1 MRLGWL
7 LFILLLFNGVLIGCM
22 EQSSQSY
29 PSISRESTIPS
40 SAEKITPET
49 DAHPPLLYSD
59 EWNEPIPLPP
69 PINTAGA
76 EDSPFITADGTTLY
90 FFFTPDVTVP
100 VEQQLLDNVTGIY
113 MSVRQ
118 NQTWS
123 TPIRVWL
130 QDPGR
135 LSMDGAEYVQDTRM
149 WFASAREGY
158 TGVHWFTA
166 SFRNGQWCD
175 WKNAD
180 FPQNLQVGEL
190 HFLNNETK
198 VYFHSNR
205 TGGVGGLDLWV
216 SEKENATWQEPRN
229 IIEVN
234 TPRDEGWPYVTS
246 DGNELW
252 FTRDYGIWR
261 SLRENDSWREPE
273 LILSPLAGECT
284 LDTTGNI
291 YFVHHFYQND
301 TMIEADIYVA
311 TRKQE

>member
-1 MRLGWL
+1 MRLVGI
-7 LFILLLFNGVLIGCM
+7 LFILLLLSGILSGCM
-22 EQSSQSY
+22 EQSPLSY
-29 PSISRESTIPS
+29 PSISRENTIPS

-49 DAHPPLLYSD
+49 DVHPPLLYSD
-59 EWNEPIPLPP
+59 EWNEPVPLPP

-76 EDSPFITADGTTLY
+76 EDSPFITPDGTTLY

-100 VEQQLLDNVTGIY
+100 VEKQLLDNVTGIY
-113 MSVRQ
+113 MSFRQ
-118 NQTWS
+118 NGTWC
-123 TPIRVWL
+123 TPKRVWL

-135 LSMDGAEYVQDTRM
+135 LSMDGAEYVRGTRM

-166 SFRNGQWCD
+166 TLKDGQWCD
-175 WKNAD
+175 WVNAD
-180 FPQNLQVGEL
+180 FPESLQVGEL
-190 HFLNNETK
+190 HFLKNETE

-205 TGGVGGLDLWV
+205 TGGQGGLDLWV
-216 SEKENATWQEPRN
+216 SEKEKGTWQQPRN

-234 TPRDEGWPYVTS
+234 TQRDEGWPYVTS

-261 SLRENDSWREPE
+261 SIKENDSWLAPE

-284 LDTTGNI
+284 LDIAGNI
-291 YFVHHFYQND
+291 YFVHHFYRND
-301 TMIEADIYVA
+301 TMLEADIYVA
-311 TRKQE
+311 TRK